1 MLLMEF
7 DTILVNSNGCFSIAT
22 PSEAA
27 GTSCGAYSRQDR
39 WNRPRHAGGS
49 AAPASGAVMGPVC
62 SGEGMCGGH
71 LSLSREQLRHD
82 ASQYVDFLS

>member
-7 DTILVNSNGCFSIAT
+7 DIILVNSNGCFSTATSIA

-39 WNRPRHAGGS
+39 WT
-49 AAPASGAVMGPVC
+49 GPVMQV
-62 SGEGMCGGH
+62 G
-71 LSLSREQLRHD
+71 LPLR
-82 ASQYVDFLS
+82 